1 MRGPQT
7 PALGCPVREDFDP
20 LSAEFLA
27 DPYAV
32 LASLPVQEMPVFYA
46 PSIDYYVVTRY
57 ADVES
62 VFLDPG
68 TSSAAAAQLPL
79 VGRSS
84 GSRRSGARCRRAGP
98 SLTITASRRPTA
110 RAAR

>member
-1 MRGPQT
+1 M
-7 PALGCPVREDFDP
+7 
-20 LSAEFLA
+20 
-27 DPYAV
+27 

-79 VGRSS
+79 VGNLVRRLLEDRS
-84 GSRRSGARCRRAGP
+84 RWEAIVADRSLIP
-98 SLTITASRRPTA
+98 
-110 RAAR
+110 AAVEETLRYDTSVPV

>member
-27 DPYAV
+27 EPYAV

-68 TSSAAAAQLPL
+68 TYSAAAAQLPL
-79 VGRSS
+79 VGNLVRRLLEDRWRWERSS
-84 GSRRSGARCRRAGP
+84 PTGRSSRPRSR
-98 SLTITASRRPTA
+98 
-110 RAAR
+110 